1 LKGGGKGK
9 GNQEKTE
16 FPPVEERLKN
26 LSEQDLKILKYIVDY
41 YRASDQM
48 GNPVFVRLLM
58 NEFRDLT
65 PQKIVGILKKLENRK
80 LIVSGEKAGEA
91 GFIYEGKRKI
101 KLYWIINES
110 TYKKLKKLLSEVPPM

>member
-110 TYKKLKKLLSEVPPM
+110 TYKKLKKLLSK